1 MKLNKLFLLLA
12 SSSLLVACSPSQP
25 ETLGDLMS
33 ESGGSVSLQESISDI
48 SSKSNVADVSSS
60 DEFVYDVS
68 SSDEIVYDVSSSDE
82 FVKDEVES
90 SIIGGTTYHEG
101 LIDPL
106 PQATT
111 SNPIPSGYTLIQV
124 DGGNLSGYREANVVV
139 NIGFNDGPIER
150 EYYSYTNE
158 HGQVIKVIA
167 KEVILQNE
175 AVEPLKSSGRYYHDE
190 AKVPGV
196 ESSVLDEGHILA
208 DSLGGV
214 ANAYNITPQDS
225 TQNRHG
231 DQAEFERD
239 IRDSNGAYDFIYLIE
254 YPDTQTQ
261 IPSRYYVEY
270 TNKVSGIRFKTNFNN
285 GDPEQYNQEQGYTGE
300 GSTVAVIEQP
310 TVPTPQVQANDITGI
325 DTNGNGRVTI
335 QEAKDAGFSM
345 PIYSDHW
352 LYQYMTD
359 GDGDGMVGE

>member
-25 ETLGDLMS
+25 ETLEYLVP
-33 ESGGSVSLQESISDI
+33 ESGETVSIQESIS
-48 SSKSNVADVSSS
+48 ADSSS
-60 DEFVYDVS
+60 DEVVYEES
-68 SSDEIVYDVSSSDE
+68 RSDEIVYDVSSSE
-82 FVKDEVES
+82 EIVYDEVES
-90 SIIGGTTYHEG
+90 LIIGGTTYHEG
-101 LIDPL
+101 LVDPL

-111 SNPIPSGYTLIQV
+111 DNPVPTGYTLTQV

-175 AVEPLKSSGRYYHDE
+175 SVEPLKASGRYYHDE

-196 ESSVLDEGHILA
+196 ESSVLDEGHVLA

-239 IRDSNGAYDFIYLIE
+239 IRESNGAYDFIYLIE

-270 TNKVSGIRFKTNFNN
+270 TNKVSGLRFKTNFNN
-285 GDPEQYNQEQGYTGE
+285 GDPQQYNQEHGYTGE

-310 TVPTPQVQANDITGI
+310 TVPTPQGQANDITGI
-325 DTNGNGRVTI
+325 DTNGNGKVTI
-335 QEAKDAGFSM
+335 QEAKDAGYSM

-352 LYQYMTD
+352 LYHYMTD

>member
-1 MKLNKLFLLLA
+1 MKLNKLFILLA

-25 ETLGDLMS
+25 ETLGDLVS
-33 ESGGSVSLQESISDI
+33 ESGESVSLQESISEE
-48 SSKSNVADVSSS
+48 SSS
-60 DEFVYDVS
+60 DDIVYEES
-68 SSDEIVYDVSSSDE
+68 SSDEIVYDVSSNDE
-82 FVKDEVES
+82 IVYDEVES
-90 SIIGGTTYHEG
+90 SIIGGTSYHEG
-101 LIDPL
+101 LVDPL

-111 SNPIPSGYTLIQV
+111 DNPVPSGYTLIQA
-124 DGGNLSGYREANVVV
+124 DGGDLSGYREANVVV

-175 AVEPLKSSGRYYHDE
+175 SVEPVKSSGRYYHDE

-225 TQNRHG
+225 KQNRHG

-239 IRDSNGAYDFIYLIE
+239 IRESNGAYDFIYLIE

-285 GDPEQYNQEQGYTGE
+285 GDPEQYNQEHGYTGE
-300 GSTVAVIEQP
+300 GSTVAVNEQP
-310 TVPTPQVQANDITGI
+310 TVPSTQGQAHDITGI
-325 DTNGNGRVTI
+325 DTNGNGKVTI
-335 QEAKDAGFSM
+335 KEAKDAGYSM

-352 LYQYMTD
+352 LYQYMHD
-359 GDGDGMVGE
+359 ADGDGMVGE

>member
-1 MKLNKLFLLLA
+1 M
-12 SSSLLVACSPSQP
+12 
-25 ETLGDLMS
+25 
-33 ESGGSVSLQESISDI
+33 
-48 SSKSNVADVSSS
+48 
-60 DEFVYDVS
+60 
-68 SSDEIVYDVSSSDE
+68 
-82 FVKDEVES
+82 
-90 SIIGGTTYHEG
+90 
-101 LIDPL
+101 
-106 PQATT
+106 
-111 SNPIPSGYTLIQV
+111 
-124 DGGNLSGYREANVVV
+124 VV

-175 AVEPLKSSGRYYHDE
+175 SVEPLKSSGRYYHDE

-196 ESSVLDEGHILA
+196 ESSVLDEGHVLA

-239 IRDSNGAYDFIYLIE
+239 IRESNGAYDFIYLIE

-285 GDPEQYNQEQGYTGE
+285 GDPEQYNQEHGYTGE
-300 GSTVAVIEQP
+300 GSTVAVNEQP
-310 TVPTPQVQANDITGI
+310 TVPSTQGQANDITGI

-335 QEAKDAGFSM
+335 KEAKDAGFSM
-345 PIYSDHW
+345 PITSDHW

>member
-1 MKLNKLFLLLA
+1 MKLNKLFILLA

-25 ETLGDLMS
+25 KTLEYLVP
-33 ESGGSVSLQESISDI
+33 ESGETVSIPESISGD
-48 SSKSNVADVSSS
+48 SSNDGIVYAESSNDEIVYEESSN
-60 DEFVYDVS
+60 
-68 SSDEIVYDVSSSDE
+68 DEIVYDD
-82 FVKDEVES
+82 VES

-101 LIDPL
+101 LVDPL

-111 SNPIPSGYTLIQV
+111 DNPVPSGYTLIQA
-124 DGGNLSGYREANVVV
+124 DGGDLSGYREANVVV

-175 AVEPLKSSGRYYHDE
+175 SVEPLKSSGRYYHDE

-196 ESSVLDEGHILA
+196 ESSVLDEGHVLA

-239 IRDSNGAYDFIYLIE
+239 IRESGGAYDFIYLIE

-285 GDPEQYNQEQGYTGE
+285 GDPEQYNQEQGYTGV
-300 GSTVAVIEQP
+300 GSTATVNEQP
-310 TVPTPQVQANDITGI
+310 TVPSTQGQENDITGI

-335 QEAKDAGFSM
+335 KEAKDAGFSM